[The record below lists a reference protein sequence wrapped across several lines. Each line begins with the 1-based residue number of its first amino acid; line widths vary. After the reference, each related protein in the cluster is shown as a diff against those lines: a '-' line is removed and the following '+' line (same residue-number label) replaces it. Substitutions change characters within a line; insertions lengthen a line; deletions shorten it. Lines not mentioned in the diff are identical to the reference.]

1 MAFVNPLLLLGILAV
16 AIPIIIQLLTRRHS
30 RKIPW
35 GAMVFLQAAMHKRRR
50 KVLLE
55 EILLLACRCLLP
67 ALAALALARPF
78 ITPDSRVPW
87 VVVLPA
93 ILLAIVLFG
102 ASFALW
108 RYPKWRRLSMGASF
122 VLAALVAAAIL
133 FERQLNLSRLGGGAN
148 KDVAIVID
156 GSASMSMVGADGK
169 SNFDHALEEAAKYIE
184 EASRGTAFAFLLGG
198 PVPEV
203 LNPVPVSDRRVLRD
217 TLAQLRPSQGTMRA
231 PAALTAAAV
240 TLAAGNNTVKQ
251 IIVVGDGQT
260 VGWDL
265 TSDARLETIRSLFSQ
280 FRTPPHVVWRTLPL
294 PASIR
299 NLAVADVTL
308 SRDLVGT
315 DREVAIRVTVR
326 NTGTEAVTPEGVSL
340 AIGPKVLKA
349 KDARQLEPGGSQTF
363 EFRHRFEKAG
373 AAVLAATVEAHD
385 DLPADDT
392 LRHIVPVLDAVRVL
406 VVDGDGSGP
415 ALSRSSTYL
424 SLALR
429 PEMARAAAAPGG
441 GPSAAERAGFLLETT
456 VEDVARAASRT
467 DFSTFAAVALCNV
480 PRLSDATMQ
489 RLGDF
494 VRDGGGLLVLPGAK
508 AKPAAYNAWTSAGE
522 PVLPMALGP
531 WNARDP
537 DQADPPTLDTASF
550 THEAL
555 RALRTG
561 SDLGSLAPLQRRE
574 LAPIPGVPAAVA
586 ASLSDGTPILAFR
599 PLGRGSVALCAIPFD
614 PIASDLANR
623 RSFVP
628 FVHELVYFLARPVAA
643 GLNVPPTDGATLLL
657 APRTA
662 SSASSAAG
670 GSGLIARYF
679 PARGFKGEPRFRIDP
694 NIDFS
699 WGGGA
704 PLKDFPSDNFC
715 AAWSGSLVPPAD
727 GDYAFRF
734 VVDDRASLRIDGKAV
749 LTGNVG
755 NNGPKTDVVR
765 LRKGRRTPIEV
776 RFEEDGGE
784 AYCRLQWKGPGDADF
799 RAVPASALVA
809 DAASVVEATDPR
821 GERFFAELAQ
831 GALGTVLR
839 ISRSLVPGL
848 YTVRP
853 PEGGFPAALA
863 PAITPEG
870 TIDFY
875 VRAGIEESEMHAISP
890 EQADRLRR
898 FFTLSLATKPEDVV
912 SILHGSAFGQEI
924 WRVFA
929 VATLL
934 FLVLE
939 IALARWISIQRREG
953 QETDVDF
960 TNEGEMGK
968 ASFKDALKRL
978 RGK

>member
-1 MAFVNPLLLLGILAV
+1 M
-16 AIPIIIQLLTRRHS
+16 
-30 RKIPW
+30 
-35 GAMVFLQAAMHKRRR
+35 
-50 KVLLE
+50 
-55 EILLLACRCLLP
+55 
-67 ALAALALARPF
+67 
-78 ITPDSRVPW
+78 
-87 VVVLPA
+87 
-93 ILLAIVLFG
+93 
-102 ASFALW
+102 
-108 RYPKWRRLSMGASF
+108 
-122 VLAALVAAAIL
+122 
-133 FERQLNLSRLGGGAN
+133 
-148 KDVAIVID
+148 
-156 GSASMSMVGADGK
+156 
-169 SNFDHALEEAAKYIE
+169 
-184 EASRGTAFAFLLGG
+184 
-198 PVPEV
+198 
-203 LNPVPVSDRRVLRD
+203 
-217 TLAQLRPSQGTMRA
+217 
-231 PAALTAAAV
+231 
-240 TLAAGNNTVKQ
+240 
-251 IIVVGDGQT
+251 
-260 VGWDL
+260 
-265 TSDARLETIRSLFSQ
+265 
-280 FRTPPHVVWRTLPL
+280 
-294 PASIR
+294 
-299 NLAVADVTL
+299 
-308 SRDLVGT
+308 
-315 DREVAIRVTVR
+315 
-326 NTGTEAVTPEGVSL
+326 
-340 AIGPKVLKA
+340 
-349 KDARQLEPGGSQTF
+349 
-363 EFRHRFEKAG
+363 
-373 AAVLAATVEAHD
+373 
-385 DLPADDT
+385 
-392 LRHIVPVLDAVRVL
+392 
-406 VVDGDGSGP
+406 
-415 ALSRSSTYL
+415 
-424 SLALR
+424 
-429 PEMARAAAAPGG
+429 
-441 GPSAAERAGFLLETT
+441 
-456 VEDVARAASRT
+456 EDVARAAART
-467 DFSTFAAVALCNV
+467 DFSAFAAVALCNV
-480 PRLSDATMQ
+480 PRLSDATMP

-494 VRDGGGLLVLPGAK
+494 VRDGGGLLLLPGAK
-508 AKPAAYNAWTSAGE
+508 AKPARLQRLGQRRRARPPRWPSGRGPRATPPRPTRRRSIPRPSRTTRCAPCAPAPTSA
-522 PVLPMALGP
+522 PRAAAALGAQ
-531 WNARDP
+531 AR
-537 DQADPPTLDTASF
+537 
-550 THEAL
+550 L
-555 RALRTG
+555 RRA
-561 SDLGSLAPLQRRE
+561 AFQ
-574 LAPIPGVPAAVA
+574 AVA
-586 ASLSDGTPILAFR
+586 ALTDGSPLLAIKPF
-599 PLGRGSVALCAIPFD
+599 GRGSVALCAIPFD

-939 IALARWISIQRREG
+939 IALSRWISIQRREG